1 MKVYIETERLIIRD
15 PIIDDF
21 EAVWAMR
28 NDEDVT
34 TFTGGV
40 TKRTKEQVYERHVKE
55 CANHSSEP
63 REYAVVLKDSG
74 DYIGYCGFQY
84 CSVLKDIEILYG
96 YAKDHWGKGYAL
108 EAAKAV
114 MAFGLNELKLD
125 KIVAAVNYDNVASDQ
140 ILIKI
145 GMTYQGDIEWPDQGM
160 VKSYV
165 KYRIVPLVS
174 SSS

>member
-40 TKRTKEQVYERHVKE
+40 TKRSKEQVYERHVKE
-55 CANHSSEP
+55 CANHSNEP
-63 REYAVVLKDSG
+63 REYAVVLKDTG

-84 CSVLKDIEILYG
+84 CSVLKGIEILYG